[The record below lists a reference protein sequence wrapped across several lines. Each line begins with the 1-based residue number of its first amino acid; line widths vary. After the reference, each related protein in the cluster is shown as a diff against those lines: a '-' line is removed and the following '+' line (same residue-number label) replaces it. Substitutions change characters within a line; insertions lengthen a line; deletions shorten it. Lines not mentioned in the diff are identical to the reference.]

1 MDLWGEDGSERPKSH
16 EKHGKLK
23 SKQLFSISCNKKSSL
38 NIQTRGFKPRNM
50 LLLDTEH
57 KFILNAVEV

>member
-23 SKQLFSISCNKKSSL
+23 SKQLFSISCNKKKLIKYSDRRF
-38 NIQTRGFKPRNM
+38 QTKKYASP
-50 LLLDTEH
+50 
-57 KFILNAVEV
+57 